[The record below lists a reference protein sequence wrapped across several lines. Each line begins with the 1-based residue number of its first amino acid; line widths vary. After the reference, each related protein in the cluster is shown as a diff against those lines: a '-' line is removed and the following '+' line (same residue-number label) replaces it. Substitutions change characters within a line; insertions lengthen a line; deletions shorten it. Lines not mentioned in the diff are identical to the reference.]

1 MRVCAQLPRQKGHP
15 QLWKELETLGHWF
28 GIDTTF
34 CPLRGLS
41 WGKHFPLRNPDA
53 FESRLW
59 IYNMYVVQK
68 VELKR
73 LNWSLVQKSLGLQ
86 HRRMSDSPGG
96 PFRKADY
103 ARTPLQRRENPTG
116 KELRVEKW
124 KWKDRWVTMKES
136 AVSTNGAISS
146 PGIWVTTASW
156 KKQ

>member
-41 WGKHFPLRNPDA
+41 WGKRFPLRNPDA

-103 ARTPLQRRENPTG
+103 ARTPLQRRENPTA
-116 KELRVEKW
+116 KKREPHW
-124 KWKDRWVTMKES
+124 K
-136 AVSTNGAISS
+136 GAQ
-146 PGIWVTTASW
+146 SW
-156 KKQ
+156 KMKVARQMSHHEGVSSFHKWSD